1 MILVDFFGGV
11 PDSLQKPWHS
21 LLLGRDLAE
30 VSRRPE
36 VEGHLKLMYTT
47 ITRCIQR
54 LFFAWMLRCWRKK
67 YLSSNCFWR
76 QEKFVALVLP
86 WSVANTDRL
95 DWPGPK
101 LRHLLCRSL
110 VGDTRDAQEP
120 SREEQSASNFGGD
133 ESITGG
139 S

>member
-1 MILVDFFGGV
+1 V
-11 PDSLQKPWHS
+11 
-21 LLLGRDLAE
+21 LLTHDHD
-30 VSRRPE
+30 VS
-36 VEGHLKLMYTT
+36 
-47 ITRCIQR
+47 
-54 LFFAWMLRCWRKK
+54 
-67 YLSSNCFWR
+67 
-76 QEKFVALVLP
+76 FVALVLP